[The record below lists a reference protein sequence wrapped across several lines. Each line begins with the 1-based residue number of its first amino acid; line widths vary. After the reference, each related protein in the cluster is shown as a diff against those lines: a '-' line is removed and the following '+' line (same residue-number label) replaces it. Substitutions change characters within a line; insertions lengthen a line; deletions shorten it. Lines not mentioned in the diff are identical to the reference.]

1 MSGSVHI
8 RGIQEAQRGNAQLM
22 ASFKPGGKFA
32 KAVWK
37 VTVSLHRYAVGI
49 THVWRIKGGSLKASH
64 RMKMLPDGL
73 TGYIYI
79 DPSSVNPR
87 NRQRPAQYGYYEEK
101 RGGAHAFYRRTVEEH
116 FMQASAMAVKGL
128 YT

>member
-49 THVWRIKGGSLKASH
+49 THVITGSLKASH
-64 RMKMLPDGL
+64 RMRMMPDGM
-73 TGYIYI
+73 TGYIWI
-79 DPSSVNPR
+79 DKDAVNPR
-87 NRQRPAQYGYYEEK
+87 NRQRPSQYGYYEER
-101 RGGAHAFYRRTVEEH
+101 RGGTHAFYRRTVEEH
-116 FMQASAMAVKGL
+116 FMQASANAVIRL

>member
-49 THVWRIKGGSLKASH
+49 THVHHGSLKASH
-64 RMKMLPDGL
+64 RMRMLPDGM
-73 TGYIYI
+73 TGYIWI

-87 NRQRPAQYGYYEEK
+87 NRQRPAQYGYYEER
-101 RGGAHAFYRRTVEEH
+101 RGGTHAFYRRTVEEH
-116 FMQASAMAVKGL
+116 FMHASAMAVKGL